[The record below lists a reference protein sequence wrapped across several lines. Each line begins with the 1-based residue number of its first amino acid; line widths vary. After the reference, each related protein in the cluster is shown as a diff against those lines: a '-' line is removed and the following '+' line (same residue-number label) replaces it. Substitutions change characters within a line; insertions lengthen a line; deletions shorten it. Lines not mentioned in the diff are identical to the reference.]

1 MNQERLMK
9 VLVGPIVSEKSTMIG
24 EKHNQYSFVVVPD
37 AKKSEVKAAVE
48 LLFKVQVSSVQILNL
63 KGKQKRFGRVMGK
76 RNDVRKAYV
85 SLAKDSSRRL
95 PAAVMR
101 SRLSTRSSTRAS
113 PGPLLLRR
121 RIAAAAAI
129 TMVTSPAVIRAVV
142 PSVPIAS
149 STSSVIRTVSPPAL
163 NALNTIRTVPPILLS
178 CFTPTANVVTSLPR
192 RA

>member
-63 KGKQKRFGRVMGK
+63 KGK

-85 SLAKDSSRRL
+85 SLAKDQEIKFEQE
-95 PAAVMR
+95 VM
-101 SRLSTRSSTRAS
+101 
-113 PGPLLLRR
+113 
-121 RIAAAAAI
+121 
-129 TMVTSPAVIRAVV
+129 
-142 PSVPIAS
+142 
-149 STSSVIRTVSPPAL
+149 
-163 NALNTIRTVPPILLS
+163 
-178 CFTPTANVVTSLPR
+178 
-192 RA
+192 